1 MSEHAAP
8 TTPGAG
14 TPWPDLLDA
23 LEEQTRRLLR
33 ALQDG
38 ERDVQVPDLEL
49 DPDGPLPPELRLR
62 AQALLQCMQEL
73 QRSLARLTGS
83 SARAAAAY
91 ASH

>member
-1 MSEHAAP
+1 MDQHATGS
-8 TTPGAG
+8 TTAAG

-23 LEEQTRRLLR
+23 LEEQTSRLLR

-62 AQALLQCMQEL
+62 AQALLQAMQEL
-73 QRSLARLTGS
+73 QRCLARLTGQ